1 MLFIIQTQC
10 VLLWM
15 FYTFAFELKTESVDL
30 SMVLTVFLNI
40 VLSSVLQVLLMLHLK
55 LSYVSHTVF
64 FFFFCRISFHRQ
76 QLFDLLC
83 ICLKSFSRLSVY
95 RLFVLTVFISLLQM

>member
-1 MLFIIQTQC
+1 MSQMFLFSGHKSHTNIDFRNNSPELYKGYFYCSLLSFQNIGKLGRKGEESAVLFIIQTQC

-40 VLSSVLQVLLMLHLK
+40 V
-55 LSYVSHTVF
+55 
-64 FFFFCRISFHRQ
+64 
-76 QLFDLLC
+76 
-83 ICLKSFSRLSVY
+83 
-95 RLFVLTVFISLLQM
+95 